1 MSAVLFGW
9 GEAWRE
15 VWGEPRGIGGEPCT
29 ELVWG
34 EADWVLPLSNGS
46 KSSFSSKLKLLE
58 SVLGLGEL
66 FSIVTVILGGGLLGC

>member
-9 GEAWRE
+9 GEAWGE
-15 VWGEPRGIGGEPCT
+15 VWGEPWGIGGESCT

-46 KSSFSSKLKLLE
+46 KFNFSSKLKLFE
-58 SVLGLGEL
+58 SILGLGEL